1 MKTEME
7 KQQTNL
13 NVTNFS
19 KALLDFINMIINSYD
34 LSVLIMQV
42 EILLME
48 PKK

>member
-1 MKTEME
+1 ME

-19 KALLDFINMIINSYD
+19 KTLLDFINVIINSYD
-34 LSVLIMQV
+34 LNVLIMQV